1 MHFLVSKLSHV
12 LCPCLGIFIV
22 GCGGNP
28 SIPDAPPPYPTY
40 STPSYTPPGGSS
52 QYQSPSSYPPI
63 TPSLDRQYSN
73 QIGSPATT
81 PYNKQDFFAPPPKSN
96 QSSLNSRYSITAEA
110 NIWVLVQ
117 DEFGTEIDWKKL
129 SKGESM
135 SITHPRPVTVTCSSG
150 SKAKI
155 FDEKGKEVNQLTN
168 SSGIAIVRLP

>member
-1 MHFLVSKLSHV
+1 MHFLVSKISHV
-12 LCPCLGIFIV
+12 LFPCLGIFIV

-28 SIPDAPPPYPTY
+28 VIPDAPPPYPTFQ
-40 STPSYTPPGGSS
+40 TPNYTPPGGYND
-52 QYQSPSSYPPI
+52 YQFPSSYPPI
-63 TPSLDRQYSN
+63 TPHLDRQNSN
-73 QIGSPATT
+73 PIGAPGTSTN
-81 PYNKQDFFAPPPKSN
+81 NKQDFFAPPPKSN

-135 SITHPRPVTVTCSSG
+135 SITHPRPVTVTISSG

-155 FDEKGKEVNQLTN
+155 FDEKGKKVNQLTN

>member
-1 MHFLVSKLSHV
+1 M
-12 LCPCLGIFIV
+12 
-22 GCGGNP
+22 NP
-28 SIPDAPPPYPTY
+28 
-40 STPSYTPPGGSS
+40 
-52 QYQSPSSYPPI
+52 
-63 TPSLDRQYSN
+63 
-73 QIGSPATT
+73 
-81 PYNKQDFFAPPPKSN
+81 
-96 QSSLNSRYSITAEA
+96 RYSITAEA

-155 FDEKGKEVNQLTN
+155 FDDKGKEVNQLTN

>member
-1 MHFLVSKLSHV
+1 MQFLVSKLSHV
-12 LCPCLGIFIV
+12 LSPCLGIFIF

-40 STPSYTPPGGSS
+40 STPSYTPPGDSNG
-52 QYQSPSSYPPI
+52 YPSPSSYPPI
-63 TPSLDRQYSN
+63 TPSLGSQYSN
-73 QIGSPATT
+73 QTDLSPS
-81 PYNKQDFFAPPPKSN
+81 YKQDYFAPPPNPN
-96 QSSLNSRYSITAEA
+96 QSSLNPRYTVTAEA

-135 SITHPRPVTVTCSSG
+135 SITHPRPITVTCSSG
-150 SKAKI
+150 SKVKI
-155 FDEKGKEVNQLTN
+155 YDEKGKAVKQLIN

>member
-40 STPSYTPPGGSS
+40 STPSYSPPGGSNE
-52 QYQSPSSYPPI
+52 YQSPSSYPPI
-63 TPSLDRQYSN
+63 TPPLDRQYSN

-81 PYNKQDFFAPPPKSN
+81 PNNKQDFFAPPPKSN
-96 QSSLNSRYSITAEA
+96 QSSLTPRYSITAEA

-155 FDEKGKEVNQLTN
+155 FDDKGKEVNQLTN

>member
-1 MHFLVSKLSHV
+1 MHFLVSRLSHV

-40 STPSYTPPGGSS
+40 STPSYTPPGGSNK
-52 QYQSPSSYPPI
+52 YQSPSSYPPI

-73 QIGSPATT
+73 QLGSPATP
-81 PYNKQDFFAPPPKSN
+81 PYNKQEFFAPPPKSN

-150 SKAKI
+150 SKVKI
-155 FDEKGKEVNQLTN
+155 YDEKGKAVKQLVN